1 MYKTSKYTQM
11 EKKRNKDVVETRK
24 YNSNV
29 TKDDLQALGKKG
41 LNMDTG
47 DDSLLQDRKER
58 IDFSGEDLDV
68 PGRHEANLT
77 PNSGLKDEENSL
89 FGQGGDRKDNLE
101 EPERAN
107 LDKSRK

>member
-1 MYKTSKYTQM
+1 M
-11 EKKRNKDVVETRK
+11 EKSRNKDVVVTKK

-29 TKDDLQALGKKG
+29 TEDDLQALGKKG
-41 LNMDTG
+41 LSMDTG
-47 DDSLLQDRKER
+47 DDSLLQDREEQ

-68 PGRHEANLT
+68 PGRHEVNLT
-77 PNSGLKDEENSL
+77 PNLGLKDEENSL
-89 FGQGGDRKDNLE
+89 YSQGGDSKDNLE